1 MSWPTRDEALS
12 LLREYTKNENLIKH
26 ALAVEACMFDYAKRF
41 GEPPEKWAVTGL
53 LHDFDYE
60 KYPSRED
67 HPFRGVEILRKRG
80 YPEPMIHAILAHGDH
95 TQVRRETL
103 LDKTLYAVDELTGLV
118 VAVALVRPSK
128 KLRDVEIKSVRKKWK
143 DKAFARGVDR
153 ECIERGARD
162 LGIGLDE
169 HIQNVLDSMKRIS
182 TKLGL

>member
-1 MSWPTRDEALS
+1 MSWPTREEALS
-12 LLREYTKNENLIKH
+12 LLRQYTKNENLIKH

-41 GEPPEKWAVTGL
+41 GESPEKWAVTGL

-60 KYPSRED
+60 KYPSMED
-67 HPFRGVEILRKRG
+67 HPFRGVDILRKKG

-128 KLRDVEIKSVRKKWK
+128 KLRDVEVESVRKKWK

-153 ECIERGARD
+153 ECIEQGARD
-162 LGIGLDE
+162 LGIGLE
-169 HIQNVLDSMKRIS
+169 VHIQNVLDSMKRICPR
-182 TKLGL
+182 LGL

>member
-12 LLREYTKNENLIKH
+12 LLREYTENENLIKH

-41 GEPPEKWAVTGL
+41 GESPEEWAVTGL

-60 KYPSRED
+60 KFPSLED
-67 HPFRGVEILRKRG
+67 HPFRSVDSLRKKG

-95 TQVRRETL
+95 THVRRENL

-128 KLRDVEIKSVRKKWK
+128 EIREVKVNSVRKKWK

-169 HIQNVLDSMKRIS
+169 HIQNVLGSMKRIS
-182 TKLGL
+182 IALGL